1 MAALLSF
8 LHREM
13 KGASARIVAAL
24 LIAGLSR
31 GALLAIFNTGVAK
44 AADHTL
50 AWQIPAALFG
60 VLLLYLLASYF
71 GIHHSVRAVEEMR
84 ERVRVRLAEK
94 LLFAQLRFLE
104 IRGSGDLYTQ
114 LGADLQRL
122 RDAAMTFLNG
132 MQAAVLVLF
141 SLGYLAWLSWPVFF
155 ATLITGGLGATTYYW
170 IDSDMRARIV
180 HARGRETALFDALAD
195 TLRGFKELKLARARQ
210 RDHSDYIAR
219 LAREFR
225 ELWVKTETLYQLI
238 GITSQTFMFILIAIV
253 AFVLPLFAPTGGIAI
268 FQVVATILFLMTPLE
283 TLLQAIPSFAKA
295 RVSLQSIERL
305 EQNLDSDAAE
315 AFDETVKPL
324 DFHTLSFRDVHFRFD
339 SAIAEEG
346 FDVGPLDLDI

>member
-50 AWQIPAALFG
+50 AWQIPAAFFG

-122 RDAAMTFLNG
+122 RE
-132 MQAAVLVLF
+132 
-141 SLGYLAWLSWPVFF
+141 
-155 ATLITGGLGATTYYW
+155 GGK
-170 IDSDMRARIV
+170 R
-180 HARGRETALFDALAD
+180 
-195 TLRGFKELKLARARQ
+195 
-210 RDHSDYIAR
+210 
-219 LAREFR
+219 
-225 ELWVKTETLYQLI
+225 
-238 GITSQTFMFILIAIV
+238 
-253 AFVLPLFAPTGGIAI
+253 
-268 FQVVATILFLMTPLE
+268 
-283 TLLQAIPSFAKA
+283 
-295 RVSLQSIERL
+295 
-305 EQNLDSDAAE
+305 
-315 AFDETVKPL
+315 
-324 DFHTLSFRDVHFRFD
+324 
-339 SAIAEEG
+339 
-346 FDVGPLDLDI
+346 